1 VGVYVICSCWAVF
14 YCLLLGERV
23 FISVFVDVCGS
34 VSVDFSIKDFT
45 FLLDLIW
52 RVRWLSQNIQL
63 KITICIGWC
72 VHTHTLLYLLMRTT
86 YIQYY

>member
-1 VGVYVICSCWAVF
+1 
-14 YCLLLGERV
+14 
-23 FISVFVDVCGS
+23 

-72 VHTHTLLYLLMRTT
+72 VH
-86 YIQYY
+86 